1 MDNRDAGI
9 PREIPV
15 IQRERLSDAVRQHRR
30 DKPRIVRLDSCHRVS
45 DYKPAPFGVNPLVI
59 R

>member
-1 MDNRDAGI
+1 
-9 PREIPV
+9 
-15 IQRERLSDAVRQHRR
+15 LSDAVRQHRR